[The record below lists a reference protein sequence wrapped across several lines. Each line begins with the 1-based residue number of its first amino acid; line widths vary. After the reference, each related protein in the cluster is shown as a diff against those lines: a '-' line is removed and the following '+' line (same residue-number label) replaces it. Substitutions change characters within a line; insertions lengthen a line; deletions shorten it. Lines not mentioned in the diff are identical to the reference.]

1 MIPEKNILNNL
12 LKKPE
17 KSVSLFNE
25 TECYSSAFAGYGKT
39 TEIKYKVKEKNGKYY
54 YLPLGGV
61 FTRNYV
67 INNLENLNL
76 DLKDG
81 KKIFIHLDISET
93 ENDDLMN
100 EILFKLL
107 ILRYIDSNDKIFYL
121 GNDVNIII
129 EIPNDFIDF
138 KSKHNLLTLFKNI
151 YIHKLCPLRLEENI
165 KKVEDSQISIV
176 AETLKLYENNEI
188 EKKNINLKQDI
199 KLKANECEQIINK
212 HFNVENHNYY
222 QKINF
227 IKILAIQFKK
237 FCKNINFDYNNTS
250 ENGKKDI
257 ICNIRKSIIKNIII
271 LAEDFA
277 RSPYDLILKKK
288 NNPIK
293 LFDKSQENKIKED
306 ALNSLSYDMK
316 KIFSFELIKQ
326 SLVFF
331 NRDGNSLSIITNIQ
345 DKNDKEYKELYRL
358 WNSQNFNLENNS
370 ELIDYKKL
378 KHQEFIKEIQVLF
391 SLNDDLS
398 KEDIKLL
405 CEKCGNYI
413 FTPDNYIKM
422 ARILINIEAR
432 IPVILM
438 GETGVGKTKLLEV
451 LAILYGKGK
460 ANFKTLQIHGGTS
473 DKNIV
478 DFIDKVNNEIK
489 ESNEKNELTLIF
501 LDEFNACN
509 SLGLFIEIICNHTYL
524 GKKIS
529 ENIIFIATCNPYRL
543 MSKRIREI
551 GLVYNNMKENSKL
564 NNLAYAVNPI
574 PHSLL
579 NFVFDFGSI
588 RKEDEEIYI
597 SNSIFENISVFKQKH
612 LNDNIN
618 EVELKEITN
627 KIIESILICHNFI
640 RQKYDESSVSLREI
654 RRFGLLFDYFMKN
667 IDSDIKIQNSL
678 NMALYL
684 CYYLRL
690 NDKKD
695 RQELACQLN
704 RFFQYNDFL
713 RYPECQV
720 KEITTKMYI
729 DKTNGIALNRVL
741 RENLYAIFICIIN
754 KIPLIIIGKPGT
766 SKSLSFEIICNTMKG
781 KYSENTFFKDKGKL
795 NKYCYSGSE
804 ISTSEGIE
812 QVFDEAIKAHK
823 NNKNNDIV
831 NLIFFEDM
839 GLAESSSNNPL
850 KVIHFLLDR
859 VQEDSALFLGISD
872 SKLDRSIMNR
882 ALNLCITDY
891 DIDDLKETS
900 ISIAEAINREI
911 TYKYKEFFESL
922 SKTYYEYIISNRN
935 DNQENIDFIGNR
947 DFYNLI
953 KNAIRELIKKKKVL
967 ERQEKN
973 KNLLKNLLIRI
984 GIECL
989 EINYDGLGDS
999 IFKIKNIFKH
1009 IYKAEGI
1016 NLGIYSRKI
1025 ENVIEKNL
1033 NDSNSRYLMIISE
1046 GNDGSD
1052 IIKYLMESKIREN
1065 EGNIKKKYDYIE
1077 LVGSKFKNDIKSVK
1091 YKEEILNKIKYLMDA
1106 DNILILRD
1114 LDKIYTSLYDLF
1126 NKNFTCIGDKQFTK
1140 FAIGNSNIS
1149 YEVNKDFHLIIIVE
1163 KNKIQELKLDPLFFD
1178 KFEKHLI
1185 NFEMFINQ
1193 RDRKIANKIIEYIT
1207 IISSYNNNE
1216 NLKLD
1221 LGKLLINCEKNNIEG
1236 LIYKIEN
1243 DEELSENIDSTKY
1256 EIILIEKIFN
1266 KIVPTFCQDI
1276 IASILSSNYDSKY
1289 HLMNEIVIKAYKK
1302 YSYINFELFFEKIE
1316 KKKNIIYTFSKVNEN
1331 IFTEKQLIK
1340 NKFGTYSKS
1349 STKTEIF
1356 ESIKSE
1362 NDLIYLLKEFFN
1374 SNNKNLFIL
1383 RFTENDLHK
1392 VNYANYIIYNFEKG
1406 NECKN
1411 KKDKLIIFI
1420 IHMKRHKKCL
1430 ETKKINSDLITFFND
1445 EYYQIFIDNLNGKKN
1460 WDFYEMISKKAY
1472 NLTQRFKKY
1481 INK

>member
-1 MIPEKNILNNL
+1 MITNIECLESSIKINLIKTLNKLYNSKNRKIKSYILFLYKKANSGLMKDIEKIIPEKNILNNL

-81 KKIFIHLDISET
+81 KEIFIHLDISET

-165 KKVEDSQISIV
+165 KKVEDSPISIV

-271 LAEDFA
+271 LAEVFV
-277 RSPYDLILKKK
+277 RSPYDLLLKKK

-501 LDEFNACN
+501 LDEFNTCN

-695 RQELACQLN
+695 RRELACQLN

-766 SKSLSFEIICNTMKG
+766 SKSLSFEIICNTMKC
-781 KYSENTFFKDKGKL
+781 KYSENLFFKDKGKL

-953 KNAIRELIKKKKVL
+953 KNAIRELIKKKKIL
-967 ERQEKN
+967 EKQEKN

-1052 IIKYLMESKIREN
+1052 IIKYLVESKIIEN
-1065 EGNIKKKYDYIE
+1065 EGNIKKKI
-1077 LVGSKFKNDIKSVK
+1077 
-1091 YKEEILNKIKYLMDA
+1091 
-1106 DNILILRD
+1106 
-1114 LDKIYTSLYDLF
+1114 
-1126 NKNFTCIGDKQFTK
+1126 
-1140 FAIGNSNIS
+1140 
-1149 YEVNKDFHLIIIVE
+1149 
-1163 KNKIQELKLDPLFFD
+1163 
-1178 KFEKHLI
+1178 
-1185 NFEMFINQ
+1185 
-1193 RDRKIANKIIEYIT
+1193 
-1207 IISSYNNNE
+1207 
-1216 NLKLD
+1216 
-1221 LGKLLINCEKNNIEG
+1221 
-1236 LIYKIEN
+1236 
-1243 DEELSENIDSTKY
+1243 
-1256 EIILIEKIFN
+1256 
-1266 KIVPTFCQDI
+1266 
-1276 IASILSSNYDSKY
+1276 
-1289 HLMNEIVIKAYKK
+1289 
-1302 YSYINFELFFEKIE
+1302 
-1316 KKKNIIYTFSKVNEN
+1316 
-1331 IFTEKQLIK
+1331 
-1340 NKFGTYSKS
+1340 
-1349 STKTEIF
+1349 
-1356 ESIKSE
+1356 
-1362 NDLIYLLKEFFN
+1362 
-1374 SNNKNLFIL
+1374 
-1383 RFTENDLHK
+1383 
-1392 VNYANYIIYNFEKG
+1392 
-1406 NECKN
+1406 
-1411 KKDKLIIFI
+1411 
-1420 IHMKRHKKCL
+1420 
-1430 ETKKINSDLITFFND
+1430 
-1445 EYYQIFIDNLNGKKN
+1445 
-1460 WDFYEMISKKAY
+1460 
-1472 NLTQRFKKY
+1472 
-1481 INK
+1481 